1 MTLIRSTLF
10 NISFWLL
17 IAVLGLTALPFVLLR
32 PSLAFPVSRIW
43 ASSTLF
49 LLKLFCG
56 ITYEVKGK
64 EYIPQ
69 DAALIASKHQS
80 AWDTVIF
87 WMLVPRPNYV
97 LKKEL
102 IYLPIFGWYLLFLKS
117 IHIDR
122 KSGGAA
128 VKKMLKQAAAR
139 IQEKSQIVIFPEG
152 TRIAPGA
159 ASTFHPGVAAL
170 YQHLNVP
177 VVPVGLNSGYYWSRN
192 AFTKKPGKITI
203 EFMPP
208 IMPGLKSRDF
218 LKTLEETI
226 KSKSEA
232 LAV

>member
-1 MTLIRSTLF
+1 MVLIRSTLF

-17 IAVLGLTALPFVLLR
+17 IAVLGLCALPFTLLCPR
-32 PSLAFPVSRIW
+32 LAFPVSRIW

-69 DAALIASKHQS
+69 GPALIASKHQS

-87 WMLVPRPNYV
+87 WMLLPRPNYV

-102 IYLPIFGWYLLFLKS
+102 IYLPVFGWYLLFLKS
-117 IHIDR
+117 IYIDR
-122 KSGGAA
+122 KSGGTA
-128 VKKMLKQAAAR
+128 VKKMLKQAKSR
-139 IQEKSQIVIFPEG
+139 IVDKSQIVIFPEG

-159 ASTFHPGVAAL
+159 NSVFHPGVAAL
-170 YQHLNVP
+170 YQHLDVP
-177 VVPVGLNSGYYWSRN
+177 VVPVALNSGHFWPRN

-203 EFMPP
+203 EFLPP

-226 KSKSEA
+226 KTKSEA
-232 LAV
+232 LAD